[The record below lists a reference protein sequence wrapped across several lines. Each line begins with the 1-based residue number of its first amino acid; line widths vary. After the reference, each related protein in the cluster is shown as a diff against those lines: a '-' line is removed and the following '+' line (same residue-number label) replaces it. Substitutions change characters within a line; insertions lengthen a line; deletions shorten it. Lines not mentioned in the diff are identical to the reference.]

1 MSGQAADKPVK
12 AAFCAPTPQPRPNG
26 EWHPESDMQYFTPDP
41 KRTQSTG
48 TRGLSITLRTLH
60 LASFGILLG
69 GHAFGIE
76 SDRLRLALYFTIGSG
91 IGLVALE
98 IYITGPYWLLLGKG
112 MMVLLKLLVLL
123 AVPALWEYRLPLLLL
138 VVVLASVGSHMPARY
153 RHYSFLHGRTVQASQ
168 LLSIAPSKKET
179 SETTQGHG

>member
-1 MSGQAADKPVK
+1 
-12 AAFCAPTPQPRPNG
+12 
-26 EWHPESDMQYFTPDP
+26 MQRSSPGP

-48 TRGLSITLRTLH
+48 TRGLSIALRTLH

-98 IYITGPYWLLLGKG
+98 ISAIGPHWFFMGKG
-112 MMVLLKLLVLL
+112 VAVLLKLLILL
-123 AVPALWEYRLPLLLL
+123 AVPYGWDYRLPLLLL
-138 VVVLASVGSHMPARY
+138 VVVIASVGAHMPARY
-153 RHYSFLHGRTVQASQ
+153 RHYPLLEGRVIQIGE
-168 LLSIAPSKKET
+168 LLSIMPSRA
-179 SETTQGHG
+179 H